1 MFKKIL
7 LVLVVVLVAGI
18 AAVFF
23 WLNGLKPDYTGE
35 KNISGLQAETKVFYD
50 KYGVP
55 HIYANSAEDA
65 YCALGYVVAQDRLFQ
80 FELIR
85 RLAAGRLAEIL
96 GKDLVQSDRFFR
108 TIGLSRHAAWSADEF
123 SKTASPE
130 IRKAAEAYMKG
141 FNAYIENGHTPVEFT
156 ILGIDAEPMKLNDIF
171 LVSGY
176 MSFGFAEGFRI
187 DPMVEEMHR
196 KLGEKFMRF
205 LNPRQVVNGEK
216 IPVTRSGDFKSLAF
230 AEAIE
235 QIVFNMPVSPWIG
248 SNAWVLAPRKSK
260 SGKTILCNDTH
271 MGFTQ
276 PAVWYEAHLEYP
288 GFSLYGNHLA
298 GFPFALTAHTNVCA
312 NGLTMFENDD
322 VDFYIENID
331 NNQVTYQNEKV
342 SLKEYTEIIKVKG
355 GSDINL
361 KVRETPHG
369 PLVNDALET
378 LMASREQVS
387 VWWTYLKF
395 PSKSLEAVYGL
406 NHAAGID
413 DARNAASLIHA
424 PGLNVMYGDSA
435 GHIAWWAAARL
446 YERPSHVNPL
456 RFLDGASGKDEPLRW
471 LDFNENPYSEDPESG
486 FVYSANNQPDS
497 IEIGY
502 YPGYYVP
509 ENRARKIVEALGSA
523 DKLGPDDVKKLMLD
537 NTSSHD
543 AELAK
548 SLLSTLGAIAPNAVK
563 TEEANRLSAWD
574 GVYGMES
581 SGALIFNHWVYCI
594 LREIMVN
601 KIGSALFARYMNSH
615 YMKTTY
621 PQLISRIETDWWD
634 NWLTRDREIRAIII
648 KKTWNK
654 TISDLKA
661 IYGKDLS
668 KWKWSRAHTLEH
680 VHPIGRKKPFNLF
693 FNVGPE
699 PVAGGNEVLLN
710 LGYRLDSTATYPVF
724 FGPSMRRVID
734 YADYKHTLSIL
745 PTGQSGYFMADHYSD
760 QAEMYN
766 SGIFRQQLMERK
778 EIESQAGGF
787 LLLKP

>member
-23 WLNGLKPDYTGE
+23 WLNGLKPEYTGE
-35 KNISGLQAETKVFYD
+35 KNIAGLQAETKVFYD

-85 RLAAGRLAEIL
+85 RLAAGRLGEIL

-108 TIGLSRHAAWSADEF
+108 TIGLNRHAAWSADEF
-123 SKTASPE
+123 TKTASPE
-130 IRKAAEAYMKG
+130 IKKAADAYIKG

-156 ILGIDAEPMKLNDIF
+156 ILGIDAEPMKLTDIF

-196 KLGEKFMRF
+196 KLGDKFMRY
-205 LNPRQVVNGEK
+205 LNPQQVINGEK
-216 IPVTRSGDFKSLAF
+216 IPVTRSGDFKILAF

-260 SGKTILCNDTH
+260 SGKTLLCNDTH

-322 VDFYIENID
+322 VDFYIEKID
-331 NNQVTYQNEKV
+331 GKQVTYQNEQV
-342 SLKEYTEIIKVKG
+342 SLKEYAEIIHVKG

-361 KVRETPHG
+361 QVRETPHG
-369 PLVNDALET
+369 PLINDALET

-395 PSKSLEAVYGL
+395 PAKSLEAVYGL
-406 NHAAGID
+406 NHAGGID

-435 GHIAWWAAARL
+435 GHIAWWAAGRL

-456 RFLDGASGKDEPLRW
+456 RFLDGASGKDDPLRW
-471 LDFNENPYSEDPESG
+471 LDFSENPYSEDPASG
-486 FVYSANNQPDS
+486 YVYSANNQPDS
-497 IEIGY
+497 ISIGY

-509 ENRARKIVEALGSA
+509 ENRAEKIVQVLGSKE
-523 DKLGPDDVKKLMLD
+523 KLGPDDVKKLMLD
-537 NTSSHD
+537 NTSSKD
-543 AELAK
+543 ADLAK
-548 SLLSTLGAIAPNAVK
+548 SLLSTLGAIAPNSVK

-581 SGALIFNHWVYCI
+581 SGALIFNHWIYNI
-594 LREIMVN
+594 L
-601 KIGSALFARYMNSH
+601 
-615 YMKTTY
+615 
-621 PQLISRIETDWWD
+621 
-634 NWLTRDREIRAIII
+634 
-648 KKTWNK
+648 
-654 TISDLKA
+654 
-661 IYGKDLS
+661 
-668 KWKWSRAHTLEH
+668 
-680 VHPIGRKKPFNLF
+680 
-693 FNVGPE
+693 
-699 PVAGGNEVLLN
+699 
-710 LGYRLDSTATYPVF
+710 
-724 FGPSMRRVID
+724 
-734 YADYKHTLSIL
+734 
-745 PTGQSGYFMADHYSD
+745 
-760 QAEMYN
+760 
-766 SGIFRQQLMERK
+766 
-778 EIESQAGGF
+778 
-787 LLLKP
+787 